1 MSLLTS
7 ELRKI
12 RYARSYRYLLLG
24 AVALAVLSAGAS
36 PYVMHQMLETGEIRF
51 NGLTD
56 PNMVSGMYAKAVGGY
71 IVVVVMGVM
80 IMAGEFRNRTAVATF
95 LTAPRRAAVLAAK
108 LAVATIAGITTM
120 LVSTAL
126 GVAACWLALQQY
138 PEAVAPAAGTFT
150 HLAGIC
156 VVSGA
161 VLAVI
166 GVAVGTLIRNQGLA
180 IGLTLMWLF
189 LIERL
194 IVVFW
199 SAGGKYLPTGLITG
213 MMSLRLEGSDRT
225 TGFMLDTASYLDF
238 WPAAAILLAYGAVFA
253 VVAVTTTLRRDVD

>member
-1 MSLLTS
+1 MSLVTS

-36 PYVMHQMLETGEIRF
+36 PYVMHQMLETGEVKF

-56 PNMVSGMYAKAVGGY
+56 PQVVSSMYAKAVGGY
-71 IVVVVMGVM
+71 IIVVIMGVM

-95 LTAPRRAAVLAAK
+95 LTAPRRAAVLTAK
-108 LAVATIAGITTM
+108 LGVAALAGVATM
-120 LVSTAL
+120 LVSTGV
-126 GVAACWLALQQY
+126 GVAACWVALKQY

-150 HLAGIC
+150 HLTAIA

-161 VLAVI
+161 VLAII

-180 IGLTLMWLF
+180 IGLTMMWLF

-199 SAGGKYLPTGLITG
+199 SAGGKFLPTGLITG
-213 MMSLRLEGSDRT
+213 MMALRLEGGDRS
-225 TGFMLDTASYLDF
+225 TGLRLDTAEYLDF
-238 WPAAAILLAYGAVFA
+238 WPATALLLAYGAAFA
-253 VVAVTTTLRRDVD
+253 AIAVTTSLRRDVD